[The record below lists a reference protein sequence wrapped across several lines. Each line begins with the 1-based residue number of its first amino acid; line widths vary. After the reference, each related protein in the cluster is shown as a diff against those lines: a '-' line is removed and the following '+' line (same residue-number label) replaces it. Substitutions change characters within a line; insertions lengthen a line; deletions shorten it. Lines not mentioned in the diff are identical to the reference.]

1 MTTRLASNQL
11 IENLKKE
18 VEGLLYTSES
28 DAPFDVTPL
37 QWEGE
42 HQPEKEDFIK
52 LLSLDAD
59 TPIQTQRIDTF
70 FKPLLKSYDWF
81 GEEETATLERFQKLK
96 AYVTTQLTHTQVY
109 RVGEVEIQVYIVGE
123 TVDNQWVALKTE
135 ATETE

>member
-52 LLSLDAD
+52 LLSLHAD
-59 TPIQTQRIDTF
+59 TPIQTQRLDTF

-81 GEEETATLERFQKLK
+81 GEEEIATLERFQKLK
-96 AYVTTQLTHTQVY
+96 SYVTTQLTHTQVY